1 MFASSV
7 STESTNPYLMS
18 GLLVWPFHLNGN
30 SYHYSLD
37 KYLCLTTTMTWES
50 HIIIIWIV
58 GSVINIVTYNSKD
71 LYILLLFISHGCLIW
86 SSWDHESNTES
97 GQFRGSVFF
106 LIIFT
111 NAIFYSN
118 CTIVLICQLTCWL
131 TWSTC
136 WLMLTNIDQDLVNI
150 LTDSEQTYQPMG
162 AISTQLRY
170 KKFMIKCI
178 VCL

>member
-1 MFASSV
+1 M

-18 GLLVWPFHLNGN
+18 GLLVQPFHLNGD

-37 KYLCLTTTMTWES
+37 KYLCLTKTMTWES
-50 HIIIIWIV
+50 RIIIIWIV
-58 GSVINIVTYNSKD
+58 GSVINMLLIMARTYIFSFYS
-71 LYILLLFISHGCLIW
+71 LGHGCLIW
-86 SSWDHESNTES
+86 SSWDHESNAES

-106 LIIFT
+106 LITFT

-118 CTIVLICQLTCWL
+118 YTILLICQLTCWL

-150 LTDSEQTYQPMG
+150 LTDNEQTYRP
-162 AISTQLRY
+162 IY
-170 KKFMIKCI
+170 D
-178 VCL
+178 